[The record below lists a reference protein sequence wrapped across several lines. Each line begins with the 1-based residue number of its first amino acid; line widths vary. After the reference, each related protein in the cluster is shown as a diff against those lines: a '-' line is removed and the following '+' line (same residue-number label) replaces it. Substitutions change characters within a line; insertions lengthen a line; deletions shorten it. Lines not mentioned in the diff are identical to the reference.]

1 MIERFYAQYHD
12 ELTGW
17 CRSMTGDPALAEDLV
32 QEAFLRGLLNS
43 ALLQTFPERQLRAW
57 FYRTIRNLYLDRLRH
72 ARFETLPDTVPETG
86 HLSEE
91 YARIDWQQL
100 LDSLPGEEGMLFG
113 LRYLSGYTSREIG
126 DFLGIPPGTV
136 RARLSLAKKHLQ
148 AALKDG

>member
-43 ALLQTFPERQLRAW
+43 SLLQTFPERQLRAW

-113 LRYLSGYTSREIG
+113 LRISPATLPVRSAIFSASRQV
-126 DFLGIPPGTV
+126 PSAPGFPWPKSTC
-136 RARLSLAKKHLQ
+136 RLP
-148 AALKDG
+148 